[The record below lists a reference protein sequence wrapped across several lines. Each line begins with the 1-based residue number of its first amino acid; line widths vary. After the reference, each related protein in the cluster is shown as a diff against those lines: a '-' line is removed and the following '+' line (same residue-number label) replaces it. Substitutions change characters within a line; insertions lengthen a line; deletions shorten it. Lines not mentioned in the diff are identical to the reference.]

1 MKIKSSYLWA
11 GLIALLVGLWMVSGS
26 FMNDAPMNGTSMND
40 AAAAIN
46 DSEQA
51 ATDNESD
58 SSTQSDGAANF
69 KVSAI
74 SVQNEMITR
83 TVRANGVSEAAFDV
97 TVSSKIDG
105 NIIDIPATEGSEIKL
120 GDVLIILD
128 KGTLPEQIAA
138 AKAELNAA
146 EKSYD
151 AAQKQSKGTLEEELA
166 AARANLV
173 VTEKRLAI
181 ANELAKDNFTAPLEL
196 AQLKA
201 DYQNARVQLAK
212 IETAQNYRSELEV
225 AQNMARVEAARA
237 SLATLENQLE
247 DSTITSP
254 VSGLL
259 ETLHVEK
266 GERMKRDAVA
276 ATILGMDTLSV
287 IVAVPQNDIAQI
299 SVGDMVDV
307 NIAGAGTNKGKVTKI
322 ASRSNP
328 ATRTFDVEVSLQN
341 KDRKLRGGVTVE
353 ASIDVGTIAAFGISP
368 AHLSVS
374 TNGTLFAKVS
384 IDGVVQTIDVDMVS
398 SGGEKV
404 FVSGLPDGATVLT
417 VGQAFVDAGD
427 KVDVIL
433 ESVS

>member
-1 MKIKSSYLWA
+1 MKIKSSYLLA
-11 GLIALLVGLWMVSGS
+11 GLVALLVGLWMASGS
-26 FMNDAPMNGTSMND
+26 FMKDMP
-40 AAAAIN
+40 AAIN
-46 DSEQA
+46 DSDQA
-51 ATDNESD
+51 EAD
-58 SSTQSDGAANF
+58 SGADMPKQADVASSF
-69 KVSAI
+69 TVSAV
-74 SVQNEMITR
+74 SVQNETINR
-83 TVRANGVSEAAFDV
+83 TIRANGVSEAAFDV

-105 NIIDIPATEGSEIKL
+105 NIIRIPATEGSEIKQ
-120 GDVLIILD
+120 GDVLVVLD

-151 AAQKQSKGTLEEELA
+151 AAQKQSKGTLKEELA

-173 VTEKRLAI
+173 VTEKRLSI
-181 ANELAKDNFTAPLEL
+181 ANELAKENFTAPVEL

-201 DYQNARVQLAK
+201 DYENARVQLAK

-237 SLATLENQLE
+237 SLAALETQLE
-247 DSTITSP
+247 DSTIRSP

-266 GERMKRDAVA
+266 GERMRRDAAA

-307 NIAGAGTNKGKVTKI
+307 KIAGAGTNRGKVTKI
-322 ASRSNP
+322 ASRSNQ
-328 ATRTFDVEVSLQN
+328 ATRTFDVEVSVQN

-353 ASIDVGTIAAFGISP
+353 ATIDVGTIAAFGLSP

-374 TNGTLFAKVS
+374 SDGSLFAKISV
-384 IDGVVQTIDVDMVS
+384 DGIVQKIDVNMVR

-404 FVSGLPDGATVLT
+404 FVSGLPDGAIVLT
-417 VGQAFVDAGD
+417 VGQAFVEAGD
-427 KVDVIL
+427 NVDVVL
-433 ESVS
+433 ETVS

>member
-1 MKIKSSYLWA
+1 MKIKSSYLLA
-11 GLIALLVGLWMVSGS
+11 GLIALLVGLWMASGS
-26 FMNDAPMNGTSMND
+26 FMKDTP
-40 AAAAIN
+40 AAIN
-46 DSEQA
+46 DSDQA
-51 ATDNESD
+51 EAD
-58 SSTQSDGAANF
+58 SGADMPKQADVTSSF
-69 KVSAI
+69 TVSAV
-74 SVQNEMITR
+74 SVQNETINR
-83 TVRANGVSEAAFDV
+83 TIRANGVSEAAFDV

-105 NIIDIPATEGSEIKL
+105 NIIRIPATEGNEIKQ
-120 GDVLIILD
+120 GDVLVVLD

-151 AAQKQSKGTLEEELA
+151 AAQKQSKGTLKEELA

-173 VTEKRLAI
+173 VTEKRLSI
-181 ANELAKDNFTAPLEL
+181 ANELAKENFTAPVEL

-201 DYQNARVQLAK
+201 DYENARVQLAK

-237 SLATLENQLE
+237 SLAALETQLE
-247 DSTITSP
+247 DSTIRSP
-254 VSGLL
+254 VSGWL

-266 GERMKRDAVA
+266 GERMRRDAAA

-307 NIAGAGTNKGKVTKI
+307 KIAGAGTNSGKVTKI
-322 ASRSNP
+322 ASRSNQ
-328 ATRTFDVEVSLQN
+328 ATRTFDVEVSVQTI
-341 KDRKLRGGVTVE
+341 DRKLRGGVTVE
-353 ASIDVGTIAAFGISP
+353 ATIDVGTIAAFGLSP

-374 TNGTLFAKVS
+374 SDGSLFAKISV
-384 IDGVVQTIDVDMVS
+384 DGIVQKIDVNMVR

-404 FVSGLPDGATVLT
+404 FVSGLPDGAIVLT
-417 VGQAFVDAGD
+417 VGQAFVEAGD
-427 KVDVIL
+427 NVDVVL
-433 ESVS
+433 ETVS

>member
-1 MKIKSSYLWA
+1 MKIKSSYLLA
-11 GLIALLVGLWMVSGS
+11 GLIALLVGLWMASGS
-26 FMNDAPMNGTSMND
+26 FMKDTP
-40 AAAAIN
+40 AAIN
-46 DSEQA
+46 DSDQA
-51 ATDNESD
+51 EAD
-58 SSTQSDGAANF
+58 SGADMPKQADVTSSF
-69 KVSAI
+69 TVSAV
-74 SVQNEMITR
+74 SVQNETINR
-83 TVRANGVSEAAFDV
+83 TIRANGVSEAAFDV

-105 NIIDIPATEGSEIKL
+105 NIIRIPATEGNEIKQ
-120 GDVLIILD
+120 GDVLVVLD

-151 AAQKQSKGTLEEELA
+151 AAQKQSKGTLKEELV

-173 VTEKRLAI
+173 VTEKRLSI
-181 ANELAKDNFTAPLEL
+181 ANELAKENFTAPVEL
-196 AQLKA
+196 AQMKA
-201 DYQNARVQLAK
+201 DYENARVQLAK

-237 SLATLENQLE
+237 SLAVLETQLE
-247 DSTITSP
+247 DSTIRSP

-266 GERMKRDAVA
+266 GERMRRDAAA

-307 NIAGAGTNKGKVTKI
+307 KIAGAGTNRGKVTKI
-322 ASRSNP
+322 ASRSNQ
-328 ATRTFDVEVSLQN
+328 ATRTFDVEVSVQN

-353 ASIDVGTIAAFGISP
+353 ATIDVGTIAAFGLSP

-374 TNGTLFAKVS
+374 SDGSLFAKVS
-384 IDGVVQTIDVDMVS
+384 VDGIVQKIDVNMVR

-404 FVSGLPDGATVLT
+404 FVSGLPDGAIVLT
-417 VGQAFVDAGD
+417 VGQAFVEAGD
-427 KVDVIL
+427 NVDVVL
-433 ESVS
+433 ETVS

>member
-1 MKIKSSYLWA
+1 MKIKSSYLLA
-11 GLIALLVGLWMVSGS
+11 GLIALLVGLWMASGS
-26 FMNDAPMNGTSMND
+26 FMKESPATNNDNKQAD
-40 AAAAIN
+40 ASSEANISKQPVAA
-46 DSEQA
+46 S
-51 ATDNESD
+51 
-58 SSTQSDGAANF
+58 NF
-69 KVSAI
+69 MVSA
-74 SVQNEMITR
+74 VTVHNEMINR
-83 TVRANGVSEAAFDV
+83 TIRANGVSEAAFDV
-97 TVSSKIDG
+97 TVSSKVDG
-105 NIIDIPATEGSEIKL
+105 NIIKIPATEGSEIKL
-120 GDVLIILD
+120 DDVLIILD

-146 EKSYD
+146 EKSYN
-151 AAQKQSKGTLEEELA
+151 AAQKQSKGTLKEELA

-173 VTEKRLAI
+173 VIEKRLSI

-201 DYQNARVQLAK
+201 DYENARVQLAK

-225 AQNMARVEAARA
+225 AQNLARVEAARA
-237 SLATLENQLE
+237 SLAALETQLE
-247 DSTITSP
+247 DSTIRSP

-266 GERMKRDAVA
+266 GERMRRDAAA

-307 NIAGAGTNKGKVTKI
+307 TIAGAGSNKGKVTKI
-322 ASRSNP
+322 ASQSNQS
-328 ATRTFDVEVSLQN
+328 TRTFDVEVSLQN

-353 ASIDVGTIAAFGISP
+353 ASIDVGTIPAFGISP

-374 TNGTLFAKVS
+374 ADGSLLAKISV
-384 IDGVVQTIDVDMVS
+384 DGMVQTVDVEMVR

-404 FVSGLPDGATVLT
+404 FVSGLTDGTTLLT
-417 VGQAFVDAGD
+417 VGQAFVEAGD
-427 KVDVIL
+427 NVDIVL
-433 ESVS
+433 ETTS

>member
-1 MKIKSSYLWA
+1 SDAVSS
-11 GLIALLVGLWMVSGS
+11 
-26 FMNDAPMNGTSMND
+26 
-40 AAAAIN
+40 
-46 DSEQA
+46 
-51 ATDNESD
+51 
-58 SSTQSDGAANF
+58 F

-74 SVQNEMITR
+74 TVQNETINR
-83 TVRANGVSEAAFDV
+83 TIRANGVSEAAFDV
-97 TVSSKIDG
+97 TVSSKVDG
-105 NIIDIPATEGSEIKL
+105 NIIHIPAIEGSEIKI
-120 GDVLIILD
+120 GDVLIVLD

-151 AAQKQSKGTLEEELA
+151 AAQKQSKGTLKEELA

-173 VTEKRLAI
+173 VIEKRLSI

-201 DYQNARVQLAK
+201 DYENARVQLAK

-225 AQNMARVEAARA
+225 AQNLARVESARA
-237 SLATLENQLE
+237 SLAALETQLK

-266 GERMKRDAVA
+266 GERMRRDAAA

-299 SVGDMVDV
+299 SVGDLVDV
-307 NIAGAGTNKGKVTKI
+307 NIAGVGSNKGQVTKI
-322 ASRSNP
+322 ASQSNK
-328 ATRTFDVEVSLQN
+328 ATRTFDVEVLLQN
-341 KDRKLRGGVTVE
+341 RDRKLRGGVTVE

-374 TNGTLFAKVS
+374 PDGALMAKISV
-384 IDGVVQTIDVDMVS
+384 DGIVQTIDVEMVR

-404 FVSGLPDGATVLT
+404 FVSGLPDGTTLLT
-417 VGQAFVDAGD
+417 VGQAFVDIGD
-427 KVDVIL
+427 SVDIAL
-433 ESVS
+433 ETAS

>member
-1 MKIKSSYLWA
+1 MKIKSSYLLA
-11 GLIALLVGLWMVSGS
+11 GLIALLVGLWMASGS
-26 FMNDAPMNGTSMND
+26 FMKESPATNNDNKQAD
-40 AAAAIN
+40 ASSEANISKQPVAA
-46 DSEQA
+46 S
-51 ATDNESD
+51 
-58 SSTQSDGAANF
+58 NF
-69 KVSAI
+69 TVSAVT
-74 SVQNEMITR
+74 VQNEMINR
-83 TVRANGVSEAAFDV
+83 TIRANGVSEAAFDV
-97 TVSSKIDG
+97 TVSSKVDG
-105 NIIDIPATEGSEIKL
+105 NIIKIPATEGSEIKL
-120 GDVLIILD
+120 DDVLIILD

-146 EKSYD
+146 EKSYN
-151 AAQKQSKGTLEEELA
+151 AAQKQSKGTLKEELA

-173 VTEKRLAI
+173 VIEKRLSI

-201 DYQNARVQLAK
+201 DYENARVQLAK

-225 AQNMARVEAARA
+225 AQNLARVEAARA
-237 SLATLENQLE
+237 SLAALETQLE
-247 DSTITSP
+247 DSTIRSP

-266 GERMKRDAVA
+266 GERMRRDAAA

-307 NIAGAGTNKGKVTKI
+307 TIAGAGSNKGKVTKI
-322 ASRSNP
+322 ASQSNQS
-328 ATRTFDVEVSLQN
+328 TRTFDVEVSLQN

-353 ASIDVGTIAAFGISP
+353 ASIDVGTIPAFGISP

-374 TNGTLFAKVS
+374 ADGSLLAKISV
-384 IDGVVQTIDVDMVS
+384 DGMVQTVDVEMVR

-404 FVSGLPDGATVLT
+404 FVSGLTDGTTLLT
-417 VGQAFVDAGD
+417 VGQAFVEAGD
-427 KVDVIL
+427 NVDIVL
-433 ESVS
+433 ETTS

>member
-1 MKIKSSYLWA
+1 MKIKSSYLLA
-11 GLIALLVGLWMVSGS
+11 GLIALLVGLWMASGS
-26 FMNDAPMNGTSMND
+26 FMKDTPAV
-40 AAAAIN
+40 IN
-46 DSEQA
+46 DSKQA
-51 ATDNESD
+51 DANSEANMSKQPVAA
-58 SSTQSDGAANF
+58 SSFT
-69 KVSAI
+69 VSAVT
-74 SVQNEMITR
+74 VQNETINR
-83 TVRANGVSEAAFDV
+83 TIRANGVSEAAFDV

-105 NIIDIPATEGSEIKL
+105 NIIKIPATEGSEIKL

-146 EKSYD
+146 EKSYN
-151 AAQKQSKGTLEEELA
+151 AAQKQSKGTLKEELA

-173 VTEKRLAI
+173 VIEKRLSI

-201 DYQNARVQLAK
+201 DYENARVQLAK

-225 AQNMARVEAARA
+225 AQNLARVEAARA
-237 SLATLENQLE
+237 SLAALETQLE
-247 DSTITSP
+247 DSTIRSP

-266 GERMKRDAVA
+266 GERMRRDAAA

-307 NIAGAGTNKGKVTKI
+307 TIAGAGSNKGKVTKI
-322 ASRSNP
+322 ASQSNQS
-328 ATRTFDVEVSLQN
+328 TRTFDVEVSLQN

-353 ASIDVGTIAAFGISP
+353 ASIDVGTIPAFGISP

-374 TNGTLFAKVS
+374 ADGSLLAKISV
-384 IDGVVQTIDVDMVS
+384 DGMVQTVDVEMVR

-404 FVSGLPDGATVLT
+404 FVSGLTDGTTLLT
-417 VGQAFVDAGD
+417 VGQAFVEAGD
-427 KVDVIL
+427 NVDIVL
-433 ESVS
+433 ETTS

>member
-1 MKIKSSYLWA
+1 MKIKSSYLLA
-11 GLIALLVGLWMVSGS
+11 GLVALLVGLWMASGS
-26 FMNDAPMNGTSMND
+26 FMKDTP
-40 AAAAIN
+40 AAIN
-46 DSEQA
+46 DSDQA
-51 ATDNESD
+51 DAD
-58 SSTQSDGAANF
+58 SGADMPKQADVTSSF
-69 KVSAI
+69 TVSAV
-74 SVQNEMITR
+74 SVQNETINR
-83 TVRANGVSEAAFDV
+83 TIRANGVSEAAFDV

-105 NIIDIPATEGSEIKL
+105 NIIRIPATEGSEIKQ
-120 GDVLIILD
+120 GDVLVVLD

-151 AAQKQSKGTLEEELA
+151 AAQKQSKGTLKEELA

-173 VTEKRLAI
+173 VTEKRLSI
-181 ANELAKDNFTAPLEL
+181 ANELAKENFTAPVEL

-201 DYQNARVQLAK
+201 DYENARVQLAK

-237 SLATLENQLE
+237 SLAALETQLE
-247 DSTITSP
+247 DSTIRSP

-266 GERMKRDAVA
+266 GERMRRDAAA

-307 NIAGAGTNKGKVTKI
+307 KIAGAGTNRGKVTKI
-322 ASRSNP
+322 ASRSNQ
-328 ATRTFDVEVSLQN
+328 ATRTFDVEVSVQN

-353 ASIDVGTIAAFGISP
+353 ATIDVGTIAAFGLSP

-374 TNGTLFAKVS
+374 SDGSLFAKISV
-384 IDGVVQTIDVDMVS
+384 DGIVQKIDVNMVR

-404 FVSGLPDGATVLT
+404 FVSGLPDGAIVLT
-417 VGQAFVDAGD
+417 VGQAFVEAGD
-427 KVDVIL
+427 NVDVVL
-433 ESVS
+433 ETVS

>member
-1 MKIKSSYLWA
+1 MKIKSSYLLA
-11 GLIALLVGLWMVSGS
+11 GLIALLVGLWMASGS
-26 FMNDAPMNGTSMND
+26 FMKDTP
-40 AAAAIN
+40 AAIN
-46 DSEQA
+46 D
-51 ATDNESD
+51 NEPTETNSAD
-58 SSTQSDGAANF
+58 ISKQSDAVSSF

-74 SVQNEMITR
+74 TVQNETINR
-83 TVRANGVSEAAFDV
+83 TIRANGVSEAAFDV
-97 TVSSKIDG
+97 TVSSKVDG
-105 NIIDIPATEGSEIKL
+105 NIIHIPAIEGSEIKI
-120 GDVLIILD
+120 GDVLIVLD

-151 AAQKQSKGTLEEELA
+151 AAQKQSKGTLKEELA

-173 VTEKRLAI
+173 VIEKRLSI

-201 DYQNARVQLAK
+201 DYENARVQLAK

-225 AQNMARVEAARA
+225 AQNLARVESARA
-237 SLATLENQLE
+237 SLAALETQLK

-266 GERMKRDAVA
+266 GERMRRDAAA

-299 SVGDMVDV
+299 SVGDLVDV
-307 NIAGAGTNKGKVTKI
+307 NIAGVGSNKGQVTKI
-322 ASRSNP
+322 ASQSNK

-341 KDRKLRGGVTVE
+341 RDRKLRGGVTVE

-374 TNGTLFAKVS
+374 PDGALMAKISV
-384 IDGVVQTIDVDMVS
+384 DGIVQTIDVEMVR

-404 FVSGLPDGATVLT
+404 FVSGLPDGTTLLT
-417 VGQAFVDAGD
+417 VGQAFVDIGD
-427 KVDVIL
+427 SVDIAL
-433 ESVS
+433 ETAS

>member
-1 MKIKSSYLWA
+1 MKIKSSYLLA
-11 GLIALLVGLWMVSGS
+11 GLIALLVGLWMASGS
-26 FMNDAPMNGTSMND
+26 FMKDTP
-40 AAAAIN
+40 AAIN
-46 DSEQA
+46 DSDLAEADSGADMPKQA
-51 ATDNESD
+51 DVT
-58 SSTQSDGAANF
+58 SSFT
-69 KVSAI
+69 VSAV
-74 SVQNEMITR
+74 SVKNETINR
-83 TVRANGVSEAAFDV
+83 TIRANGVSEAAFDV

-105 NIIDIPATEGSEIKL
+105 NIIRIPATEGSEIKQ
-120 GDVLIILD
+120 GDVLAVLD

-151 AAQKQSKGTLEEELA
+151 AAQKQSKGTLKEELA

-173 VTEKRLAI
+173 VTEKRLSI
-181 ANELAKDNFTAPLEL
+181 ANELAKENFTAPVEL

-201 DYQNARVQLAK
+201 DYENARVQLAK
-212 IETAQNYRSELEV
+212 IETAQNYRSEVEV

-237 SLATLENQLE
+237 SLAALETQLE
-247 DSTITSP
+247 DSTIRSP

-266 GERMKRDAVA
+266 GERMRRDAAA

-307 NIAGAGTNKGKVTKI
+307 KIAGAGTNRGKVTKI
-322 ASRSNP
+322 ASRSNQ
-328 ATRTFDVEVSLQN
+328 ATRTFDVEVSVQN

-353 ASIDVGTIAAFGISP
+353 ATIDVGTIAAFGLSP

-374 TNGTLFAKVS
+374 SDGSLFAKISV
-384 IDGVVQTIDVDMVS
+384 DGIVQKIDVNMVR

-404 FVSGLPDGATVLT
+404 FVSGLPDGAIVLT
-417 VGQAFVDAGD
+417 VGQAFVEAGD
-427 KVDVIL
+427 NVDVVL
-433 ESVS
+433 ETVS

>member
-1 MKIKSSYLWA
+1 MKIKSSYLLA
-11 GLIALLVGLWMVSGS
+11 GLVALLVGLWMASGS
-26 FMNDAPMNGTSMND
+26 FMKDTP
-40 AAAAIN
+40 AAIN
-46 DSEQA
+46 DSDQA
-51 ATDNESD
+51 EAD
-58 SSTQSDGAANF
+58 SGADMPKQADVTSSF
-69 KVSAI
+69 TVSAV
-74 SVQNEMITR
+74 SVQNETINR
-83 TVRANGVSEAAFDV
+83 TIRANGVSEAAFDV

-105 NIIDIPATEGSEIKL
+105 NIIRIPATEGSEIKQ
-120 GDVLIILD
+120 GDVLVVLD

-151 AAQKQSKGTLEEELA
+151 AAQKQSKGTLKEELA

-173 VTEKRLAI
+173 VTEKRLSI
-181 ANELAKDNFTAPLEL
+181 ANELAKENFTAPVEL

-201 DYQNARVQLAK
+201 DYENARVQLAK

-237 SLATLENQLE
+237 SLAALETQLE
-247 DSTITSP
+247 DSTIRSP

-266 GERMKRDAVA
+266 GERMRRDAAA

-307 NIAGAGTNKGKVTKI
+307 KIAGAGTNRGKVTKI
-322 ASRSNP
+322 ASRSNQ
-328 ATRTFDVEVSLQN
+328 ATRTFDVEVSVQN

-353 ASIDVGTIAAFGISP
+353 ATIDVGTIAAFGLSP

-374 TNGTLFAKVS
+374 SDGSLFAKISV
-384 IDGVVQTIDVDMVS
+384 DGIVQKIDVNMVR

-404 FVSGLPDGATVLT
+404 FVSGLPDGAIVLT
-417 VGQAFVDAGD
+417 VGQAFVEAGD
-427 KVDVIL
+427 NVDVVL
-433 ESVS
+433 ETVS

>member
-1 MKIKSSYLWA
+1 MKIKSSYLLA
-11 GLIALLVGLWMVSGS
+11 GLIALLVGLWMASGS
-26 FMNDAPMNGTSMND
+26 FMKDTP
-40 AAAAIN
+40 AAIN
-46 DSEQA
+46 DSDQA
-51 ATDNESD
+51 EAD
-58 SSTQSDGAANF
+58 SGADMPKQADVTSSF
-69 KVSAI
+69 TVSAV
-74 SVQNEMITR
+74 SVKNETINR
-83 TVRANGVSEAAFDV
+83 TIRANGVSEAAFDV

-105 NIIDIPATEGSEIKL
+105 NIIRIPATEGSEIKQ
-120 GDVLIILD
+120 GDVLAVLD

-151 AAQKQSKGTLEEELA
+151 AAQKQSKGTLKEELA

-173 VTEKRLAI
+173 VTEKRLSI
-181 ANELAKDNFTAPLEL
+181 ANELAKENFTAPVEL

-201 DYQNARVQLAK
+201 DYENARVQLAK
-212 IETAQNYRSELEV
+212 IETAQNYRSEVEV

-237 SLATLENQLE
+237 SLAALETQLE
-247 DSTITSP
+247 DSTIRSP

-266 GERMKRDAVA
+266 GERMRRDAAA

-307 NIAGAGTNKGKVTKI
+307 KIAGAGTNRGKVTKI
-322 ASRSNP
+322 ASRSNQ
-328 ATRTFDVEVSLQN
+328 ATRTFDVEVSVQN

-353 ASIDVGTIAAFGISP
+353 ATIDVGTIAAFGLSP

-374 TNGTLFAKVS
+374 SDGSLFAKISV
-384 IDGVVQTIDVDMVS
+384 DGIVQKIDVNMVR

-404 FVSGLPDGATVLT
+404 FVSGLPDGAIVLT
-417 VGQAFVDAGD
+417 VGQAFVEAGD
-427 KVDVIL
+427 NVDVVL
-433 ESVS
+433 ETVS

>member
-1 MKIKSSYLWA
+1 MKIKSSYLLA
-11 GLIALLVGLWMVSGS
+11 GLVALLVGLWMASGS
-26 FMNDAPMNGTSMND
+26 FMKDTP
-40 AAAAIN
+40 AAIN
-46 DSEQA
+46 DSDQA
-51 ATDNESD
+51 EAGSGADMPKQADVT
-58 SSTQSDGAANF
+58 SSFT
-69 KVSAI
+69 VSAV
-74 SVQNEMITR
+74 SVQNETINR
-83 TVRANGVSEAAFDV
+83 TIRANGVSEAAFDV
-97 TVSSKIDG
+97 TVSSKING
-105 NIIDIPATEGSEIKL
+105 NIIRIPATEGSEIKQ
-120 GDVLIILD
+120 GDVLVVLD

-151 AAQKQSKGTLEEELA
+151 AAQKQSKGTLKEELA

-173 VTEKRLAI
+173 VTEKRLSI
-181 ANELAKDNFTAPLEL
+181 ANELAKENFTAPVEL

-201 DYQNARVQLAK
+201 DYENARVQLAK

-237 SLATLENQLE
+237 SLAALQTQLE
-247 DSTITSP
+247 DSTIRSP

-266 GERMKRDAVA
+266 GERMRRDAAA

-307 NIAGAGTNKGKVTKI
+307 KIAGAGTNRGKVTKI
-322 ASRSNP
+322 ASRSNQ
-328 ATRTFDVEVSLQN
+328 ATRTFDVEVSVQN

-353 ASIDVGTIAAFGISP
+353 ATIDVGTIAAFGLSP

-374 TNGTLFAKVS
+374 SDGSLFAKISV
-384 IDGVVQTIDVDMVS
+384 DGIVQKIDVNMVR

-404 FVSGLPDGATVLT
+404 FVSGLPDGAIVLT
-417 VGQAFVDAGD
+417 VGQAFVEAGD
-427 KVDVIL
+427 NVEIVL
-433 ESVS
+433 ETVS

>member
-1 MKIKSSYLWA
+1 MKIKSSYLLA
-11 GLIALLVGLWMVSGS
+11 GLVALLVGLWMASGS
-26 FMNDAPMNGTSMND
+26 FMNDKPMAT
-40 AAAAIN
+40 N

-51 ATDNESD
+51 SANS
-58 SSTQSDGAANF
+58 GADMPKQPNGTARF

-74 SVQNEMITR
+74 NVQNEMIAR
-83 TVRANGVSEAAFDV
+83 TIRANGVSEAAFDV

-105 NIIDIPATEGSEIKL
+105 NIIDIPATEGSEIQL
-120 GDVLIILD
+120 GDVLIVLD

-146 EKSYD
+146 KKSYD
-151 AAQKQSKGTLEEELA
+151 AAQKQSKGTLKEELA

-173 VTEKRLAI
+173 VTQKRLAI
-181 ANELAKDNFTAPLEL
+181 ANELAKENFTAPVEL

-201 DYQNARVQLAK
+201 DYENARVQLAK

-225 AQNMARVEAARA
+225 AQNMARVESARA
-237 SLATLENQLE
+237 SLAVLETQLK

-266 GERMKRDAVA
+266 GERMRRDAAA

-299 SVGDMVDV
+299 SVGDMVD
-307 NIAGAGTNKGKVTKI
+307 IKISGAGSNTGKVAKI
-322 ASRSNP
+322 SSRSNQ
-328 ATRTFDVEVSLQN
+328 ATRTFDVEVLVQN

-353 ASIDVGTIAAFGISP
+353 ASIDVGTIAAFGLSP

-374 TNGTLFAKVS
+374 SDGSLFAKISV
-384 IDGVVQTIDVDMVS
+384 DGVVQTVDVDMVR

-417 VGQAFVDAGD
+417 IGQAFVEAGD
-427 KVDVIL
+427 IVDIVL
-433 ESVS
+433 ETVS

>member
-1 MKIKSSYLWA
+1 MKIKSSYLLA
-11 GLIALLVGLWMVSGS
+11 GLIALLVGLWMASGS
-26 FMNDAPMNGTSMND
+26 FMKDTP
-40 AAAAIN
+40 AAIN
-46 DSEQA
+46 DSDQTEADSGSDMPKQA
-51 ATDNESD
+51 DVT
-58 SSTQSDGAANF
+58 SSFT
-69 KVSAI
+69 VSAV
-74 SVQNEMITR
+74 SVQNETINR
-83 TVRANGVSEAAFDV
+83 TIRANGVSEAAFDV

-105 NIIDIPATEGSEIKL
+105 NIIRIPATEGSEIKQ
-120 GDVLIILD
+120 GDVLVVLD

-151 AAQKQSKGTLEEELA
+151 AAQKQSKGTLKEELA

-173 VTEKRLAI
+173 VTEKRLSI
-181 ANELAKDNFTAPLEL
+181 ANELAKENFTAPVEL

-201 DYQNARVQLAK
+201 DYENARVQLAK

-237 SLATLENQLE
+237 SLAALETQLE
-247 DSTITSP
+247 DSTIRSP

-266 GERMKRDAVA
+266 GERMRRDAAA

-307 NIAGAGTNKGKVTKI
+307 KIAGAGTNRGKVTKI
-322 ASRSNP
+322 ASRSNQ
-328 ATRTFDVEVSLQN
+328 ATRTFDVEVSVQN

-353 ASIDVGTIAAFGISP
+353 ATIDVGTIAAFGLSP

-374 TNGTLFAKVS
+374 SDGSLFAKISV
-384 IDGVVQTIDVDMVS
+384 DGIVQKIDVNMVR

-404 FVSGLPDGATVLT
+404 FVSGLPDGAIVLT
-417 VGQAFVDAGD
+417 VGQAFVEAGD
-427 KVDVIL
+427 NVDVVL
-433 ESVS
+433 ETVS

>member
-1 MKIKSSYLWA
+1 MKIKSSYLLA
-11 GLIALLVGLWMVSGS
+11 GLVALLVGLWMASGS
-26 FMNDAPMNGTSMND
+26 FMKDTP
-40 AAAAIN
+40 AAIN
-46 DSEQA
+46 DSDQA
-51 ATDNESD
+51 EAD
-58 SSTQSDGAANF
+58 SGADMPKQADVTSSF
-69 KVSAI
+69 TVSAV
-74 SVQNEMITR
+74 SVQNETINR
-83 TVRANGVSEAAFDV
+83 TIRANGVSEAAFDV
-97 TVSSKIDG
+97 TVSSKING
-105 NIIDIPATEGSEIKL
+105 NIIRIPATEGSEIKQ
-120 GDVLIILD
+120 GDVLVVLD

-151 AAQKQSKGTLEEELA
+151 AAQKQSKGTLKEELA

-173 VTEKRLAI
+173 VTEKRLSI
-181 ANELAKDNFTAPLEL
+181 ANELAKENFTAPVEL

-201 DYQNARVQLAK
+201 DYENARVQLAK

-237 SLATLENQLE
+237 SLAALQTQLE
-247 DSTITSP
+247 DSTIRSP

-266 GERMKRDAVA
+266 GERMRRDAAA

-307 NIAGAGTNKGKVTKI
+307 KIAGAGTNRGKVTKI
-322 ASRSNP
+322 ASRSNQ
-328 ATRTFDVEVSLQN
+328 ATRTFDVEVSVQN

-353 ASIDVGTIAAFGISP
+353 ATIDVGTIAAFGLSP

-374 TNGTLFAKVS
+374 SDGSLFAKISV
-384 IDGVVQTIDVDMVS
+384 DGIVQKIDVNMVR

-404 FVSGLPDGATVLT
+404 FVSGLPDGAIVLT
-417 VGQAFVDAGD
+417 VGQAFVEAGD
-427 KVDVIL
+427 NVDVVL
-433 ESVS
+433 ETVS

>member
-1 MKIKSSYLWA
+1 MKIKSSYLLA
-11 GLIALLVGLWMVSGS
+11 GLIALLVGLWMASGS
-26 FMNDAPMNGTSMND
+26 FMKDTP
-40 AAAAIN
+40 AAIN
-46 DSEQA
+46 DSDQA
-51 ATDNESD
+51 EAD
-58 SSTQSDGAANF
+58 SGADMPKQADVTSSF
-69 KVSAI
+69 TVSAV
-74 SVQNEMITR
+74 SVKNETINR
-83 TVRANGVSEAAFDV
+83 TIRANGVSEAAFDV

-105 NIIDIPATEGSEIKL
+105 NIIRIPATEGSEIKQ
-120 GDVLIILD
+120 GDVLVVLD

-151 AAQKQSKGTLEEELA
+151 AAQKQSKGTLKEELA

-173 VTEKRLAI
+173 VTEKRLSI
-181 ANELAKDNFTAPLEL
+181 ANELAKENFTAPVEL

-201 DYQNARVQLAK
+201 DYENARVQLAK
-212 IETAQNYRSELEV
+212 IETAQNYRSEVEV

-237 SLATLENQLE
+237 SLAALETQLE
-247 DSTITSP
+247 DSTIRSP

-266 GERMKRDAVA
+266 GERMRRDAAA

-307 NIAGAGTNKGKVTKI
+307 KIAGAGTNRGKVTKI
-322 ASRSNP
+322 ASRSNQ
-328 ATRTFDVEVSLQN
+328 ATRTFDVEVSVQN

-353 ASIDVGTIAAFGISP
+353 ATIDVGTIAAFGLSP

-374 TNGTLFAKVS
+374 SDGSLFAKISV
-384 IDGVVQTIDVDMVS
+384 DGIVQKIDVNMVR

-404 FVSGLPDGATVLT
+404 FVSGLPDGAIVLT
-417 VGQAFVDAGD
+417 VGQAFVEAGD
-427 KVDVIL
+427 NVDVVL
-433 ESVS
+433 ETVS

>member
-1 MKIKSSYLWA
+1 MKIKSSYLLA
-11 GLIALLVGLWMVSGS
+11 GLIALLVGLWMASGS
-26 FMNDAPMNGTSMND
+26 FMKDTP
-40 AAAAIN
+40 AAIN
-46 DSEQA
+46 DSDLAEADSGADMPKQA
-51 ATDNESD
+51 DVT
-58 SSTQSDGAANF
+58 SSFT
-69 KVSAI
+69 VSAV
-74 SVQNEMITR
+74 SVQNETINR
-83 TVRANGVSEAAFDV
+83 TIRANGVSEAAFDV

-105 NIIDIPATEGSEIKL
+105 NIIRIPATEGNEIKQ
-120 GDVLIILD
+120 GDVLVVLD

-151 AAQKQSKGTLEEELA
+151 AAQKQSKGTLKEELA

-173 VTEKRLAI
+173 VTEKRLSI
-181 ANELAKDNFTAPLEL
+181 ANELAKENFTAPVEL
-196 AQLKA
+196 AQMKA
-201 DYQNARVQLAK
+201 DYENARVQLAK

-237 SLATLENQLE
+237 SLAVLETQLE
-247 DSTITSP
+247 DSTIRSP

-266 GERMKRDAVA
+266 GERMRRDAAA

-307 NIAGAGTNKGKVTKI
+307 KIAGAGTNRGKVTKI
-322 ASRSNP
+322 SSRSNQ
-328 ATRTFDVEVSLQN
+328 ATRTFDVEVSVQN

-353 ASIDVGTIAAFGISP
+353 ATIDVGTIAAFGLSP

-374 TNGTLFAKVS
+374 SDGSLFAKVS
-384 IDGVVQTIDVDMVS
+384 VDGIVQKIDVNMVR

-404 FVSGLPDGATVLT
+404 FVSGLPDGAIVLT
-417 VGQAFVDAGD
+417 VGQAFVEAGD
-427 KVDVIL
+427 NVDVVL
-433 ESVS
+433 ETVS

>member
-1 MKIKSSYLWA
+1 MKIKSSYLLA
-11 GLIALLVGLWMVSGS
+11 GLIALLVGLWMASGS
-26 FMNDAPMNGTSMND
+26 FMKDTP
-40 AAAAIN
+40 AAIN
-46 DSEQA
+46 DSDQTEADSGADMPKQA
-51 ATDNESD
+51 DVT
-58 SSTQSDGAANF
+58 SSFT
-69 KVSAI
+69 VSAV
-74 SVQNEMITR
+74 SVQNETINR
-83 TVRANGVSEAAFDV
+83 TIRANGVSEAAFDV

-105 NIIDIPATEGSEIKL
+105 NIIRIPATEGSEIKQ
-120 GDVLIILD
+120 GDVLVVLD

-151 AAQKQSKGTLEEELA
+151 AAQKQSKGTLKEELA

-173 VTEKRLAI
+173 VTEKRLSI
-181 ANELAKDNFTAPLEL
+181 ANELAKENFTAPVEL

-201 DYQNARVQLAK
+201 DYENARVQLAK

-237 SLATLENQLE
+237 SLAALETQLE
-247 DSTITSP
+247 DSTIRSP

-266 GERMKRDAVA
+266 GERMRRDAAA

-307 NIAGAGTNKGKVTKI
+307 KIAGAGTNRGKVTKI
-322 ASRSNP
+322 ASRSNQ
-328 ATRTFDVEVSLQN
+328 ATRTFDVEVSVQN

-353 ASIDVGTIAAFGISP
+353 ATIDVGTIAAFGLSP

-374 TNGTLFAKVS
+374 SDGSLFAKISV
-384 IDGVVQTIDVDMVS
+384 DGIVQKIDVNMVR

-404 FVSGLPDGATVLT
+404 FVSGLPDGAIVLT
-417 VGQAFVDAGD
+417 VGQAFVEAGD
-427 KVDVIL
+427 NVDVVL
-433 ESVS
+433 ETVS

>member
-1 MKIKSSYLWA
+1 MKESPATNNDNKQADASSEA
-11 GLIALLVGLWMVSGS
+11 NISKQPVAASNFMVS
-26 FMNDAPMNGTSMND
+26 AVT
-40 AAAAIN
+40 
-46 DSEQA
+46 
-51 ATDNESD
+51 
-58 SSTQSDGAANF
+58 
-69 KVSAI
+69 VH
-74 SVQNEMITR
+74 NEMINR
-83 TVRANGVSEAAFDV
+83 TIRANGVSEAAFDV
-97 TVSSKIDG
+97 TVSSKVDG
-105 NIIDIPATEGSEIKL
+105 NIIKIPATEGSEIKL
-120 GDVLIILD
+120 DDVLIILD

-146 EKSYD
+146 EKSYN
-151 AAQKQSKGTLEEELA
+151 AAQKQSKGTLKEELA

-173 VTEKRLAI
+173 VIEKRLSI

-201 DYQNARVQLAK
+201 DYENARVQLAK

-225 AQNMARVEAARA
+225 AQNLARVEAARA
-237 SLATLENQLE
+237 SLAALETQLE
-247 DSTITSP
+247 DSTIRSP

-266 GERMKRDAVA
+266 GERMRRDAAA

-307 NIAGAGTNKGKVTKI
+307 TIAGAGSNKGKVTKI
-322 ASRSNP
+322 ASQSNQS
-328 ATRTFDVEVSLQN
+328 TRTFDVEVSLQN

-353 ASIDVGTIAAFGISP
+353 ASIDVGTIPAFGISP

-374 TNGTLFAKVS
+374 ADGSLLAKISV
-384 IDGVVQTIDVDMVS
+384 DGMVQTVDVEMVR

-404 FVSGLPDGATVLT
+404 FVSGLTDGTTLLT
-417 VGQAFVDAGD
+417 VGQAFVEAGD
-427 KVDVIL
+427 NVDIVL
-433 ESVS
+433 ETTS

>member
-1 MKIKSSYLWA
+1 MKIKSSYLLA
-11 GLIALLVGLWMVSGS
+11 GLIALLVGLWMASGS
-26 FMNDAPMNGTSMND
+26 FMKDTP
-40 AAAAIN
+40 AAIN
-46 DSEQA
+46 DSDLAEADSGADMPKQA
-51 ATDNESD
+51 DVT
-58 SSTQSDGAANF
+58 SSFT
-69 KVSAI
+69 VSAV
-74 SVQNEMITR
+74 SVQNETINR
-83 TVRANGVSEAAFDV
+83 TIRANGVSEAAFDV

-105 NIIDIPATEGSEIKL
+105 NIIRIPATEGNEIKQ
-120 GDVLIILD
+120 GDVLVVLD

-151 AAQKQSKGTLEEELA
+151 AAQKQSKGTLKEELV

-173 VTEKRLAI
+173 VTEKRLSI
-181 ANELAKDNFTAPLEL
+181 ANELAKENFTAPVEL
-196 AQLKA
+196 AQMKA
-201 DYQNARVQLAK
+201 DYENARVQLAK

-237 SLATLENQLE
+237 SLAVLETQLE
-247 DSTITSP
+247 DSTIRSP

-266 GERMKRDAVA
+266 GERMRRDAAA

-307 NIAGAGTNKGKVTKI
+307 KIAGAGTNRGKVTKI
-322 ASRSNP
+322 SSRSNQ
-328 ATRTFDVEVSLQN
+328 ATRTFDVEVSVQN

-353 ASIDVGTIAAFGISP
+353 ATIDVGTIAAFGLSP

-374 TNGTLFAKVS
+374 SDGSLFAKVS
-384 IDGVVQTIDVDMVS
+384 VDGIVQKIDVNMVR

-404 FVSGLPDGATVLT
+404 FVSGLPDGAIVLT
-417 VGQAFVDAGD
+417 VGQAFVEAGD
-427 KVDVIL
+427 NVDVVL
-433 ESVS
+433 ETVS

>member
-1 MKIKSSYLWA
+1 MKIKSSYLLA
-11 GLIALLVGLWMVSGS
+11 GLIALLVGLWMASGS
-26 FMNDAPMNGTSMND
+26 FMKDTP
-40 AAAAIN
+40 AAIN
-46 DSEQA
+46 DIDQA
-51 ATDNESD
+51 EAD
-58 SSTQSDGAANF
+58 SGADMPKQADVTSSF
-69 KVSAI
+69 TVSAV
-74 SVQNEMITR
+74 SVQNETINR
-83 TVRANGVSEAAFDV
+83 TIRANGVSEAAFDV

-105 NIIDIPATEGSEIKL
+105 NIIRIPATEGSEIKQ
-120 GDVLIILD
+120 GDVLVVLD

-151 AAQKQSKGTLEEELA
+151 AAQKQSKGTLKEELA

-173 VTEKRLAI
+173 VTEKRLSI
-181 ANELAKDNFTAPLEL
+181 ANELAKENFTAPVEL

-201 DYQNARVQLAK
+201 DYENARVQLAK

-237 SLATLENQLE
+237 SLAALETQLE
-247 DSTITSP
+247 DSTIRSP

-266 GERMKRDAVA
+266 GERMRRDAAA

-307 NIAGAGTNKGKVTKI
+307 KIAGAGTNRGKVTKI
-322 ASRSNP
+322 ASRSNQ
-328 ATRTFDVEVSLQN
+328 ATRTFDVEVSVQN

-353 ASIDVGTIAAFGISP
+353 ATIDVGTIAAFGLSP

-374 TNGTLFAKVS
+374 SDGSLFAKISV
-384 IDGVVQTIDVDMVS
+384 DGIVQKIDVNMVR

-404 FVSGLPDGATVLT
+404 FVSGLPDGAIVLT
-417 VGQAFVDAGD
+417 VGQAFVEAGD
-427 KVDVIL
+427 NVDVVL
-433 ESVS
+433 ETVS

>member
-1 MKIKSSYLWA
+1 MKIKSSYLLA
-11 GLIALLVGLWMVSGS
+11 GLIALLVGLWMASGS
-26 FMNDAPMNGTSMND
+26 FMKESPATNNDNKQAD
-40 AAAAIN
+40 ASSEANISKQPVAA
-46 DSEQA
+46 S
-51 ATDNESD
+51 
-58 SSTQSDGAANF
+58 NF
-69 KVSAI
+69 MVSAVT
-74 SVQNEMITR
+74 VQNEMINR
-83 TVRANGVSEAAFDV
+83 TIRANGVSEAAFDV
-97 TVSSKIDG
+97 TVSSKVDG
-105 NIIDIPATEGSEIKL
+105 NIIKIPATEGSEIKL
-120 GDVLIILD
+120 DDVLIILD

-146 EKSYD
+146 EKSYN
-151 AAQKQSKGTLEEELA
+151 AAQKQSKGTLKEELA

-173 VTEKRLAI
+173 VIEKRLSI

-201 DYQNARVQLAK
+201 DYENARVQLAK

-225 AQNMARVEAARA
+225 AQNLARVEAARA
-237 SLATLENQLE
+237 SLAALETQLE
-247 DSTITSP
+247 DSTIRSP

-266 GERMKRDAVA
+266 GERMRRDAAA

-307 NIAGAGTNKGKVTKI
+307 TIAGAGSNKGKVTKI
-322 ASRSNP
+322 ASQSNQS
-328 ATRTFDVEVSLQN
+328 TRTFDVEVSLQN

-353 ASIDVGTIAAFGISP
+353 ASIDVGTIPAFGISP

-374 TNGTLFAKVS
+374 ADGSLLAKISV
-384 IDGVVQTIDVDMVS
+384 DGMVQTVDVEMVR

-404 FVSGLPDGATVLT
+404 FVSGLTDGTTLLT
-417 VGQAFVDAGD
+417 VGQAFVEAGD
-427 KVDVIL
+427 NVDIVL
-433 ESVS
+433 ETTS

>member
-1 MKIKSSYLWA
+1 MKIKSSYLLA
-11 GLIALLVGLWMVSGS
+11 GLIALLVGLWMASGS
-26 FMNDAPMNGTSMND
+26 FMKDTP
-40 AAAAIN
+40 AAIN
-46 DSEQA
+46 DSDQA
-51 ATDNESD
+51 EAD
-58 SSTQSDGAANF
+58 SGADIPKQADVTSSF
-69 KVSAI
+69 TVSAV
-74 SVQNEMITR
+74 SVQNETINR
-83 TVRANGVSEAAFDV
+83 TIRANGVSEAAFDV

-105 NIIDIPATEGSEIKL
+105 NIIRIPATEGSEIKQ
-120 GDVLIILD
+120 GDVLVVLD

-151 AAQKQSKGTLEEELA
+151 AAQKQSKGTLKEELA

-173 VTEKRLAI
+173 VTEKRLSI
-181 ANELAKDNFTAPLEL
+181 ANELAKENFTAPVEL

-201 DYQNARVQLAK
+201 DYENARVQLAK

-237 SLATLENQLE
+237 SLAALETQLE
-247 DSTITSP
+247 DSTIRSP

-266 GERMKRDAVA
+266 GERMRRDAAA

-307 NIAGAGTNKGKVTKI
+307 KIAGAGTNRGKVTKI
-322 ASRSNP
+322 ASRSNQ
-328 ATRTFDVEVSLQN
+328 ATRTFDVEVSVQN

-353 ASIDVGTIAAFGISP
+353 ATIDVGTIAAFGLSP

-374 TNGTLFAKVS
+374 SDGSLFAKISV
-384 IDGVVQTIDVDMVS
+384 DGIVQKIDVNMVR

-404 FVSGLPDGATVLT
+404 FVSGLPDGAIVLT
-417 VGQAFVDAGD
+417 VGQAFVEAGD
-427 KVDVIL
+427 NVDVVL
-433 ESVS
+433 ETVS

>member
-1 MKIKSSYLWA
+1 MKIKSSYLLA
-11 GLIALLVGLWMVSGS
+11 GLIALLVGLWMASGS
-26 FMNDAPMNGTSMND
+26 FMKDTP
-40 AAAAIN
+40 AAIN
-46 DSEQA
+46 DSKQA
-51 ATDNESD
+51 DANSEANMPKQPVAA
-58 SSTQSDGAANF
+58 SSFT
-69 KVSAI
+69 VSAVT
-74 SVQNEMITR
+74 VQNETINR
-83 TVRANGVSEAAFDV
+83 TIRANGVSEAAFDV
-97 TVSSKIDG
+97 TVSSKVDG
-105 NIIDIPATEGSEIKL
+105 NIIKIPATEGSEIKL

-151 AAQKQSKGTLEEELA
+151 AAQKQSKGTLKEELA

-173 VTEKRLAI
+173 VIEKRLSI

-201 DYQNARVQLAK
+201 DYENARVQLAK

-225 AQNMARVEAARA
+225 AQNLARVEAARA
-237 SLATLENQLE
+237 SLAALQTQLE

-254 VSGLL
+254 VSGQL

-266 GERMKRDAVA
+266 GERMRRDAAA

-307 NIAGAGTNKGKVTKI
+307 TIAGAGSNKGKVIKI
-322 ASRSNP
+322 ASRSNQS
-328 ATRTFDVEVSLQN
+328 TRTFDVEVSLQN

-374 TNGTLFAKVS
+374 ADGSLLAKISV
-384 IDGVVQTIDVDMVS
+384 DGMVQTVDVDMVR

-404 FVSGLPDGATVLT
+404 FVSGLPDGTTLLT
-417 VGQAFVDAGD
+417 VGQAFVEAGD
-427 KVDVIL
+427 NVDIVL
-433 ESVS
+433 ETAS

>member
-1 MKIKSSYLWA
+1 MKIKSSYLLA
-11 GLIALLVGLWMVSGS
+11 GLIALLVGLWMASGS
-26 FMNDAPMNGTSMND
+26 FMKESPATNNDNKQAD
-40 AAAAIN
+40 ASSEANISKQPFAA
-46 DSEQA
+46 S
-51 ATDNESD
+51 
-58 SSTQSDGAANF
+58 NF
-69 KVSAI
+69 MVSAVT
-74 SVQNEMITR
+74 VQNEMINR
-83 TVRANGVSEAAFDV
+83 TIRANGVSEAAFDV
-97 TVSSKIDG
+97 TVSSKVDG
-105 NIIDIPATEGSEIKL
+105 NIIKIPATEGSEIKL
-120 GDVLIILD
+120 DDVLIILD

-146 EKSYD
+146 EKSFN
-151 AAQKQSKGTLEEELA
+151 AAQKQSKGTLKEELA

-173 VTEKRLAI
+173 VIEKRLSI

-201 DYQNARVQLAK
+201 DYENARVQLAK

-225 AQNMARVEAARA
+225 AQNLARVEAARA
-237 SLATLENQLE
+237 SLAALETQLE
-247 DSTITSP
+247 DSTIRSP

-266 GERMKRDAVA
+266 GERMRRDAAA

-307 NIAGAGTNKGKVTKI
+307 DIAGAGSNKGKVTKI
-322 ASRSNP
+322 ASQSNQS
-328 ATRTFDVEVSLQN
+328 TRTFDVEVSLQN

-353 ASIDVGTIAAFGISP
+353 ASIDVGTIPEFGISP

-374 TNGTLFAKVS
+374 ADGSLLAKISV
-384 IDGVVQTIDVDMVS
+384 DGMVQTVDVEMVR

-404 FVSGLPDGATVLT
+404 FVSGLTDGTTLLT
-417 VGQAFVDAGD
+417 VGQAFVEAGD
-427 KVDVIL
+427 NVDIVL
-433 ESVS
+433 ETTS

>member
-11 GLIALLVGLWMVSGS
+11 GLIALLVGLWMASGS
-26 FMNDAPMNGTSMND
+26 FMKDTP
-40 AAAAIN
+40 AAIN
-46 DSEQA
+46 DSDQA
-51 ATDNESD
+51 EADSGADMAKQADAT
-58 SSTQSDGAANF
+58 SSFT
-69 KVSAI
+69 VSAI
-74 SVQNEMITR
+74 SVRNETINR
-83 TVRANGVSEAAFDV
+83 TIRANGVSEAAFDV

-105 NIIDIPATEGSEIKL
+105 NIIRIPATEGNEIKQ
-120 GDVLIILD
+120 GDVLVVLD

-146 EKSYD
+146 EKSYV
-151 AAQKQSKGTLEEELA
+151 AAQKQSKGTLKEELA

-173 VTEKRLAI
+173 VTEKRLSI
-181 ANELAKDNFTAPLEL
+181 ANELAKENFTAPVEL

-201 DYQNARVQLAK
+201 DYENARVQLAK

-237 SLATLENQLE
+237 SLAALETQLE
-247 DSTITSP
+247 DSTIRSP

-266 GERMKRDAVA
+266 GERMRRDAAA

-307 NIAGAGTNKGKVTKI
+307 KIAGAGTNRGKVTKI
-322 ASRSNP
+322 ASRSNQ
-328 ATRTFDVEVSLQN
+328 ATRTFDVEVSVQN

-353 ASIDVGTIAAFGISP
+353 ATIDVGTIAAFGLSP

-374 TNGTLFAKVS
+374 SDGSLFAKVS
-384 IDGVVQTIDVDMVS
+384 VDGIVQTIDVNMVR

-404 FVSGLPDGATVLT
+404 FVSGLPDGAIVLT
-417 VGQAFVDAGD
+417 VGQAFVEAGD
-427 KVDVIL
+427 NVDVVL
-433 ESVS
+433 ETVS

>member
-11 GLIALLVGLWMVSGS
+11 GLIAMLVGLWMASGS
-26 FMNDAPMNGTSMND
+26 FMNDTAMNET
-40 AAAAIN
+40 AVAVN
-46 DSEQA
+46 DSTQA
-51 ATDNESD
+51 VTDNIAD
-58 SSTQSDGAANF
+58 SVTQSDGVANF

-120 GDVLIILD
+120 GDVLIVLD

-212 IETAQNYRSELEV
+212 IETAQNYQSELEV

-266 GERMKRDAVA
+266 GERMKRDAMA

-328 ATRTFDVEVSLQN
+328 TTRTFDVEVSLQN

-353 ASIDVGTIAAFGISP
+353 ASIDVGVIAAFGISP

-384 IDGVVQTIDVDMVS
+384 IDGVVQTIDVEMVS
-398 SGGEKV
+398 SGDEKV

-417 VGQAFVDAGD
+417 VGQAFVEVGD

-433 ESVS
+433 EAVS

>member
-11 GLIALLVGLWMVSGS
+11 GLIALLVGLWMASGS
-26 FMNDAPMNGTSMND
+26 FMKDTP
-40 AAAAIN
+40 AAIN
-46 DSEQA
+46 DSDQA
-51 ATDNESD
+51 EADSGADMAKQADAT
-58 SSTQSDGAANF
+58 SSFT
-69 KVSAI
+69 VSAI
-74 SVQNEMITR
+74 SVRNETINR
-83 TVRANGVSEAAFDV
+83 TIRANGVSEAAFDV

-105 NIIDIPATEGSEIKL
+105 NIIRIPATEGNEIKQ
-120 GDVLIILD
+120 GDVLVVLD

-146 EKSYD
+146 EKSYV
-151 AAQKQSKGTLEEELA
+151 AAQKQSKGTLKEELA

-173 VTEKRLAI
+173 VTEKRLSI
-181 ANELAKDNFTAPLEL
+181 ANELAKENFTAPVEL

-201 DYQNARVQLAK
+201 DYENARVQLAK

-237 SLATLENQLE
+237 SLAALETQLE
-247 DSTITSP
+247 DSTIRSP

-266 GERMKRDAVA
+266 GERMRRDAAA

-307 NIAGAGTNKGKVTKI
+307 KIAGAGTNRGKVTKI
-322 ASRSNP
+322 ASRSNQ
-328 ATRTFDVEVSLQN
+328 ATRTFDVEVSVQN

-353 ASIDVGTIAAFGISP
+353 ATIDVGTIAAFGLSP

-374 TNGTLFAKVS
+374 SDGSLFAKISV
-384 IDGVVQTIDVDMVS
+384 DGIVQKIDVNMVR

-404 FVSGLPDGATVLT
+404 FVSGLPDGAIVLT
-417 VGQAFVDAGD
+417 VGQAFVEAGD
-427 KVDVIL
+427 NVDVVL
-433 ESVS
+433 ETVS

>member
-1 MKIKSSYLWA
+1 MKIKSSYLLA
-11 GLIALLVGLWMVSGS
+11 GLIALLVGLWMASGS
-26 FMNDAPMNGTSMND
+26 FMKDTP
-40 AAAAIN
+40 AAIN
-46 DSEQA
+46 DSDQA
-51 ATDNESD
+51 EAD
-58 SSTQSDGAANF
+58 SGADMPKQADVTSSF
-69 KVSAI
+69 TVSAV
-74 SVQNEMITR
+74 SVQNETINR
-83 TVRANGVSEAAFDV
+83 TIRANGVSEAAFDV

-105 NIIDIPATEGSEIKL
+105 NIIRIPATEGSEIKQ
-120 GDVLIILD
+120 GDVLVVLD

-151 AAQKQSKGTLEEELA
+151 AAQKQSKGTLKEELA

-173 VTEKRLAI
+173 VTEKRLSI
-181 ANELAKDNFTAPLEL
+181 ANELAKENFTAPVEL

-201 DYQNARVQLAK
+201 DYENARVQLAK

-237 SLATLENQLE
+237 SLAALETQLE
-247 DSTITSP
+247 DSTIRSP
-254 VSGLL
+254 VSGML

-266 GERMKRDAVA
+266 GERMRRDAAA

-307 NIAGAGTNKGKVTKI
+307 KIAGAGTNRGKVTKI
-322 ASRSNP
+322 ASRSNQ
-328 ATRTFDVEVSLQN
+328 ATRTFDVEVSVQN

-353 ASIDVGTIAAFGISP
+353 ATIDVGTIAAFGLSP

-374 TNGTLFAKVS
+374 SDGYLFAKISV
-384 IDGVVQTIDVDMVS
+384 DGIVQKIDVNMVR

-404 FVSGLPDGATVLT
+404 FVSGLPDGAIVLT
-417 VGQAFVDAGD
+417 VGQAFVEAGD
-427 KVDVIL
+427 NVDVVL
-433 ESVS
+433 ETVS

>member
-1 MKIKSSYLWA
+1 MKIKSSYLLA
-11 GLIALLVGLWMVSGS
+11 GLIALLVGLWMASGS
-26 FMNDAPMNGTSMND
+26 FMKDTP
-40 AAAAIN
+40 AAIN
-46 DSEQA
+46 DSDQA
-51 ATDNESD
+51 EAD
-58 SSTQSDGAANF
+58 SGADMPKQADVTSSF
-69 KVSAI
+69 TVSAV
-74 SVQNEMITR
+74 SVQNETINR
-83 TVRANGVSEAAFDV
+83 TIRANGVSEAAFDV

-105 NIIDIPATEGSEIKL
+105 NIIRIPATEGSEIKQ
-120 GDVLIILD
+120 GDVLVVLD

-151 AAQKQSKGTLEEELA
+151 AAQKQSKGTLKEELA

-173 VTEKRLAI
+173 VTEKRLSI
-181 ANELAKDNFTAPLEL
+181 ANELAKENFTAPVEL

-201 DYQNARVQLAK
+201 DYENARVQLAK

-237 SLATLENQLE
+237 SLAALETQLE
-247 DSTITSP
+247 DSTIRSP

-266 GERMKRDAVA
+266 GERMRRDAAA

-307 NIAGAGTNKGKVTKI
+307 KIAGAGTNRGKVTKI
-322 ASRSNP
+322 ASRSNQ
-328 ATRTFDVEVSLQN
+328 ATRTFDVEVSVQN

-353 ASIDVGTIAAFGISP
+353 ATIDVGTIAAFGLSP

-374 TNGTLFAKVS
+374 SDGSLFAKISV
-384 IDGVVQTIDVDMVS
+384 DGIVQKIDVNMVR

-404 FVSGLPDGATVLT
+404 FVSGLPDGAIVLT
-417 VGQAFVDAGD
+417 VGQAFVEAGD
-427 KVDVIL
+427 NVDVVL
-433 ESVS
+433 ETVS

>member
-1 MKIKSSYLWA
+1 MKMKSSYLLA
-11 GLIALLVGLWMVSGS
+11 GLIALLVGLWMASGS
-26 FMNDAPMNGTSMND
+26 FMKDTP
-40 AAAAIN
+40 AAIN
-46 DSEQA
+46 DSDQA
-51 ATDNESD
+51 EAD
-58 SSTQSDGAANF
+58 SGAEMPKQADVTSSF
-69 KVSAI
+69 TVSAV
-74 SVQNEMITR
+74 SVQNETINR
-83 TVRANGVSEAAFDV
+83 TIRANGVSEAAFDV

-105 NIIDIPATEGSEIKL
+105 NIIRIPATEGSEIKQ
-120 GDVLIILD
+120 GDVLAVLD

-151 AAQKQSKGTLEEELA
+151 AAQKQSKGTLKEELA

-173 VTEKRLAI
+173 VTEKRLSI
-181 ANELAKDNFTAPLEL
+181 ANELAKENFTAPVEL

-201 DYQNARVQLAK
+201 DYENARVQLAK
-212 IETAQNYRSELEV
+212 IETAQNYRSEVEV

-237 SLATLENQLE
+237 SLAALETQLE
-247 DSTITSP
+247 DSTIRSP

-266 GERMKRDAVA
+266 GERMRRDAAA

-307 NIAGAGTNKGKVTKI
+307 KIAGAGTNRGKVTKI
-322 ASRSNP
+322 ASRSNQ
-328 ATRTFDVEVSLQN
+328 ATRTFDVEVSVQN

-353 ASIDVGTIAAFGISP
+353 ATIDVGTIAAFGLSP
-368 AHLSVS
+368 ADLSVS
-374 TNGTLFAKVS
+374 SDGSLFAKISV
-384 IDGVVQTIDVDMVS
+384 DGIGQKIDVNMVR

-404 FVSGLPDGATVLT
+404 FVSGLPDGAIVLT
-417 VGQAFVDAGD
+417 VGQAFVEAGD
-427 KVDVIL
+427 NVDVVL
-433 ESVS
+433 ETVS

>member
-1 MKIKSSYLWA
+1 MKIKSSYLLA
-11 GLIALLVGLWMVSGS
+11 GLIALLVGLWMASGS
-26 FMNDAPMNGTSMND
+26 FMKDTP
-40 AAAAIN
+40 AAIN
-46 DSEQA
+46 DSDQA
-51 ATDNESD
+51 EAD
-58 SSTQSDGAANF
+58 SGADMPKQADVTSSF
-69 KVSAI
+69 TVSAV
-74 SVQNEMITR
+74 SVQNETINR
-83 TVRANGVSEAAFDV
+83 TIRANGVSEAAFDV

-105 NIIDIPATEGSEIKL
+105 NIIRIPATEGNEIKQ
-120 GDVLIILD
+120 GDVLVVLD

-151 AAQKQSKGTLEEELA
+151 AAQKQSKGTLKEELA

-173 VTEKRLAI
+173 VTEKRLSI
-181 ANELAKDNFTAPLEL
+181 ANELAKENFTAPVEL

-201 DYQNARVQLAK
+201 DYENARVQLAK

-237 SLATLENQLE
+237 SLAALETQLE
-247 DSTITSP
+247 DSTIRSP

-266 GERMKRDAVA
+266 GERMRRDAAA

-307 NIAGAGTNKGKVTKI
+307 KIAGAGTNRGKVTKI
-322 ASRSNP
+322 ASRSNQ
-328 ATRTFDVEVSLQN
+328 ATRTFDVEVSVQN

-353 ASIDVGTIAAFGISP
+353 ATIDVGTIAAFGLSP

-374 TNGTLFAKVS
+374 SDGSLFAKISV
-384 IDGVVQTIDVDMVS
+384 DGIVQKIDVNMVR

-404 FVSGLPDGATVLT
+404 FVSGLPDGAIVLT
-417 VGQAFVDAGD
+417 VGQAFVEAGD
-427 KVDVIL
+427 NVDVVL
-433 ESVS
+433 ETVS